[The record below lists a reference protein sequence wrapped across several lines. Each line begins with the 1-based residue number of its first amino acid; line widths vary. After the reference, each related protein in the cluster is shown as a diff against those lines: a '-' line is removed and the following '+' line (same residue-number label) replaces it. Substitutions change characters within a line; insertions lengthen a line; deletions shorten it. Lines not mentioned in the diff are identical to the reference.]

1 MRKNTKKLAPIACA
15 AIVIVL
21 LALYIAVILFTLF
34 TESLGDLIGIV
45 VVVVATGIILAAI
58 IGVLAALRQ
67 RMKEIDKGEEEDAA
81 AQY

>member
-67 RMKEIDKGEEEDAA
+67 RMKEIDKGEEEDAKI
-81 AQY
+81 Y

>member
-15 AIVIVL
+15 AIVVAL

-34 TESLGDLIGIV
+34 TESLGDMIGIV

-67 RMKEIDKGEEEDAA
+67 RMKEIDKGEEEDAKI
-81 AQY
+81 Y

>member
-58 IGVLAALRQ
+58 IGILAALRQ
-67 RMKEIDKGEEEDAA
+67 RMKEIDKGEEEDAKI
-81 AQY
+81 Y

>member
-15 AIVIVL
+15 AIVVVL

-67 RMKEIDKGEEEDAA
+67 RMKEIDKGEEEDAKI
-81 AQY
+81 Y

>member
-1 MRKNTKKLAPIACA
+1 MRKNTKKLAPILCA
-15 AIVIVL
+15 AIVVAL

-34 TESLGDLIGIV
+34 TESLGDMIGIL

-67 RMKEIDKGEEEDAA
+67 RMKEIDKGEEEDAKI
-81 AQY
+81 Y

>member
-1 MRKNTKKLAPIACA
+1 MRKDTKKLAPIACA
-15 AIVIVL
+15 AIVVAL

-67 RMKEIDKGEEEDAA
+67 RMKEIDKGEEEDAKI
-81 AQY
+81 Y

>member
-15 AIVIVL
+15 AIVVAL

-34 TESLGDLIGIV
+34 TESLGDMIGIL

-67 RMKEIDKGEEEDAA
+67 RMKEIDKGEEEDAKI
-81 AQY
+81 Y

>member
-15 AIVIVL
+15 AIVVAL
-21 LALYIAVILFTLF
+21 LVLYIAVILFTLF
-34 TESLGDLIGIV
+34 TESLGDMIGIL

-67 RMKEIDKGEEEDAA
+67 RMKEIDKGEEEDAKI
-81 AQY
+81 Y

>member
-15 AIVIVL
+15 AIVVVL

-34 TESLGDLIGIV
+34 TESLGDMIGIL

-58 IGVLAALRQ
+58 IGVVAALRQ
-67 RMKEIDKGEEEDAA
+67 RLKEIDKGEEEDAKI
-81 AQY
+81 Y

>member
-1 MRKNTKKLAPIACA
+1 MMQKNTKKLAPIACA
-15 AIVIVL
+15 AIVVVL

-67 RMKEIDKGEEEDAA
+67 RMKEIDKGEEEDAKI
-81 AQY
+81 Y

>member
-1 MRKNTKKLAPIACA
+1 MRKNTKKLAPILCA

-67 RMKEIDKGEEEDAA
+67 RMKEIDKGEEEDAKI
-81 AQY
+81 Y

>member
-1 MRKNTKKLAPIACA
+1 MQKNTKKLAPIACA

-67 RMKEIDKGEEEDAA
+67 RMKEIDKGEEEDAKI
-81 AQY
+81 Y

>member
-1 MRKNTKKLAPIACA
+1 MRKNTTKLAPVLCA
-15 AIVIVL
+15 AIVVAL

-34 TESLGDLIGIV
+34 TESLSDMIGIL

-67 RMKEIDKGEEEDAA
+67 RMKEIDKGEEEDAKI
-81 AQY
+81 Y

>member
-1 MRKNTKKLAPIACA
+1 MQKNTKKLAPIACA

-67 RMKEIDKGEEEDAA
+67 RMKEIDKGEEEDARK
-81 AQY
+81 Y

>member
-1 MRKNTKKLAPIACA
+1 MQKNTKKLAPIACA

-34 TESLGDLIGIV
+34 TESMGDVIGIV

-67 RMKEIDKGEEEDAA
+67 RMKEIDKGEEEDAKI
-81 AQY
+81 Y

>member
-1 MRKNTKKLAPIACA
+1 MRKNTKKLAPVLCA
-15 AIVIVL
+15 AIVVAL

-34 TESLGDLIGIV
+34 TESLGDMIGIL

-67 RMKEIDKGEEEDAA
+67 RMKEIDKGEEEDAKI
-81 AQY
+81 Y

>member
-1 MRKNTKKLAPIACA
+1 MQKNTKKLAPIVCA
-15 AIVIVL
+15 AIVVAL

-34 TESLGDLIGIV
+34 TESLGDVIGIV

-67 RMKEIDKGEEEDAA
+67 RMKEIDKGEEEDAKI
-81 AQY
+81 Y

>member
-21 LALYIAVILFTLF
+21 LALYIAVVLFTLF

-67 RMKEIDKGEEEDAA
+67 RMKEIDKGEEEDAKI
-81 AQY
+81 Y

>member
-21 LALYIAVILFTLF
+21 LALYIAVIPFTLF

-67 RMKEIDKGEEEDAA
+67 RMKEIDKGEEEDAKI
-81 AQY
+81 Y